1 MVAFAHLLAV
11 AAPVFVIASLAM
23 PAGIG
28 GGMLYVPL
36 LIVTHIADPRLAAVL
51 AQPIIVGAALAGNS
65 FNIAWQFRH
74 KEQKLLDGHLAL
86 AMIAPC
92 LAGNLVGSIMN
103 QLLPSAII
111 MILLL
116 LLAGSTFQSSARR
129 ALKMWKAE
137 NAVRSDASRN
147 GQADVVRAPPA
158 VVGRE
163 VELPAASETVP
174 ESTSTS
180 EGNEECDDD
189 TPYTHVSF
197 FSDSMTSQSDRT
209 LTRRRPSTLP
219 LPGNVVSTD
228 VSQDP
233 KSPWD
238 ACRLWGKFILVW
250 ICMILVVAMRGG
262 SGHSIISITSCSWQY
277 WLVTATGFFLLM
289 LVGALTRQPEAPWYI
304 CVVIG
309 ALSAVVGIGGAIVL
323 NPMMVKRG
331 IEVQAATATASLMV
345 LDTLPVFKMLL
356 AVHFGGSAV

>member
-1 MVAFAHLLAV
+1 MENDMFCGKELTALVLGA
-11 AAPVFVIASLAM
+11 
-23 PAGIG
+23 
-28 GGMLYVPL
+28 
-36 LIVTHIADPRLAAVL
+36 LIKV
-51 AQPIIVGAALAGNS
+51 NS
-65 FNIAWQFRH
+65 R
-74 KEQKLLDGHLAL
+74 
-86 AMIAPC
+86 
-92 LAGNLVGSIMN
+92 
-103 QLLPSAII
+103 LPSAII

-289 LVGALTRQPEAPWYI
+289 LVGALTRQPDTSFCSCQILHVYSVYPHRSAKRNARIYRSFVRRVKAG
-304 CVVIG
+304 CFQCLGSSVVYLCG
-309 ALSAVVGIGGAIVL
+309 HRS
-323 NPMMVKRG
+323 P
-331 IEVQAATATASLMV
+331 
-345 LDTLPVFKMLL
+345 
-356 AVHFGGSAV
+356 